1 MSSVQ
6 NDTQSKAQNKVAGQ
20 GGRIAQAAEDDLNKA
35 ADLGMKGLD
44 QIAELREQVTENAK
58 QIVTTSVEVASTRA
72 RRASDEIARTFG
84 FSGEDGERLARQ
96 SKQNMEAVA
105 RCGTV
110 LTQALQDASRGW
122 VEIGQKQW
130 RRNLDGLNRLARVR
144 SLQDLAAVQ
153 SDLVREGLQSM
164 VQDSRRIA
172 EGSLR
177 AVDEAAKTIAAV
189 PDGRA

>member
-20 GGRIAQAAEDDLNKA
+20 GGRIAQAAEDDLNRA
-35 ADLGMKGLD
+35 ADLGLNGLD

-58 QIVTTSVEVASTRA
+58 QIVSTSVEVASARA
-72 RRASDEIARTFG
+72 RKATDEIARTLS

-96 SKQNMEAVA
+96 SRQNMEAVA

-110 LTQALQDASRGW
+110 LTQAFQDASRGW
-122 VEIGQKQW
+122 AEIGQKQW

-153 SDLVREGLQSM
+153 SELVREGLQSM

-177 AVDEAAKTIAAV
+177 AVDEAAKTFSAAS
-189 PDGRA
+189 DGRA